1 MNAVLA
7 LPCNAFCLMG
17 QEDVN
22 EKTLNVRLPE
32 SEFLLLARYAA
43 ETGRTKTDVV
53 RELLR
58 SLEQKLAPEA
68 KLKKPK
74 AAKHP
79 DARNPLGRDG
89 RRDGNA
95 RHAPDD
101 RAESPVNNAGPTR
114 LRDSARRSDAEN
126 VDSLGSGIRLGRR
139 QKGTIVRGA
148 AP

>member
-1 MNAVLA
+1 
-7 LPCNAFCLMG
+7 MG

-32 SEFLLLARYAA
+32 SEFLLLAHYAA

-74 AAKHP
+74 AAK
-79 DARNPLGRDG
+79 
-89 RRDGNA
+89 
-95 RHAPDD
+95 
-101 RAESPVNNAGPTR
+101 S
-114 LRDSARRSDAEN
+114 
-126 VDSLGSGIRLGRR
+126 
-139 QKGTIVRGA
+139 
-148 AP
+148 